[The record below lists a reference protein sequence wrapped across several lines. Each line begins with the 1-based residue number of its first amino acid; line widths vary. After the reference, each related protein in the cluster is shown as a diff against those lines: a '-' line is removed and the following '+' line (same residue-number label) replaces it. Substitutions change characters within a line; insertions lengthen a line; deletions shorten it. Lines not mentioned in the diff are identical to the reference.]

1 MISLED
7 LVAFSDLRADEV
19 QAIAEHE
26 HMPASMAA
34 AFGRSLM
41 QAEDGTGQIRD
52 ILIGAMRTAVR
63 RRDVPQARRLA
74 STLRG
79 FLHEHPEARTRRAA
93 A

>member
-41 QAEDGTGQIRD
+41 QAEDGPGQIRD

-63 RRDVPQARRLA
+63 RHDVPQARRMV

-79 FLHEHPEARTRRAA
+79 FLHEHPEARYRAA